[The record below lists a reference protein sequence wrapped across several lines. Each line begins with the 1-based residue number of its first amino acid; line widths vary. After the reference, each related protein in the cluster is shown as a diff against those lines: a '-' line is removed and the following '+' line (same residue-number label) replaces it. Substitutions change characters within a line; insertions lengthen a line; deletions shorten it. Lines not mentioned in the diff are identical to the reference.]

1 MIVGGDDGQNKKP
14 HPEPLL
20 LVAGKLSL
28 TPAELLFVGDSRNDI
43 LAARAAGCPS
53 VGLTYGYNYG
63 EAITLSEPDVV
74 FDHFKDLL
82 PALGLSHSEHQEL
95 NND

>member
-1 MIVGGDDGQNKKP
+1 M
-14 HPEPLL
+14 
-20 LVAGKLSL
+20 AGKLSL

-82 PALGLSHSEHQEL
+82 PALGLSHSDNQEL

>member
-1 MIVGGDDGQNKKP
+1 MIFWL
-14 HPEPLL
+14 PERQ
-20 LVAGKLSL
+20 VARRL
-28 TPAELLFVGDSRNDI
+28 
-43 LAARAAGCPS
+43 
-53 VGLTYGYNYG
+53 LTYGYNYG